1 MRRHKPPSLLS
12 RARPCGPP
20 RGAQLGAA
28 CRHACCLYSRRRPS
42 SVVEFGFEKKSRG
55 GRVRRCAKHTQSMHQ
70 GCTPRHTGPSVSH
83 WKKILTWCITF
94 PCSVSARARAFR
106 CLSAVASHRARS
118 VAGPFRVRRLRLS
131 LSRHSPASLVALLVC
146 VPWGGGWPCRNP
158 LLRGGKTPTKFVI
171 RKTKKEEKRD
181 AGGMQAAR
189 GRDSWREF

>member
-28 CRHACCLYSRRRPS
+28 CRHACCLHSRRRPS
-42 SVVEFGFEKKSRG
+42 SVVEFGFEKKSRE
-55 GRVRRCAKHTQSMHQ
+55 GRVRLCAKHNQSMHR
-70 GCTPRHTGPSVSH
+70 GCTPRHKGSVRPSVSH

-131 LSRHSPASLVALLVC
+131 SSRLLPLPWGVLVALLVAC
-146 VPWGGGWPCRNP
+146 LGGVG
-158 LLRGGKTPTKFVI
+158 V
-171 RKTKKEEKRD
+171 
-181 AGGMQAAR
+181 AV
-189 GRDSWREF
+189 